1 MHQIFIISDGSGGT
15 ADRALR
21 AALTQ
26 FPDIQ
31 SNIQIWPEVREEKQV
46 KNAILEAKAAK
57 GFVVHTVVAKELRD
71 FIGKQGRLHN
81 VKTIDIMG
89 PLLAQLA
96 HQFSDS
102 PAEKPGL
109 FHELNKE
116 YFRRIEA
123 MEFAFRH
130 DDGLRTHELEKAEIV
145 MIGVS
150 RTFKT
155 PLSIYLAF
163 KGWSVANI
171 PIILDFPTPK
181 ELDLL
186 DPKKVF
192 CLTTDTFSLVNLRKV
207 RHEHLGGST
216 GKYASVDYVRQELL
230 YANRFFNRHKAWSII
245 DVTNKPI
252 EEIAS
257 EILQYIR
264 ESQ

>member
-1 MHQIFIISDGSGGT
+1 MYQIYIISDGSGGT
-15 ADRALR
+15 AERALK

-31 SNIQIWPEVREEKQV
+31 SKIEIWSEVREEKQV
-46 KNAILEAKAAK
+46 KKVILKAKTTR

-71 FIGKQGRLHN
+71 FIGRQGRLHN

-89 PLLAQLA
+89 SLLAQLA
-96 HQFSDS
+96 NQFSDS

-109 FHELNKE
+109 FRELNKE
-116 YFRRIEA
+116 YFKRIEA

-145 MIGVS
+145 MLGVS

-163 KGWSVANI
+163 KGWAVANI
-171 PIILDFPTPK
+171 PIILDFQTPE
-181 ELDLL
+181 ELESL

-192 CLTTDTFSLVNLRKV
+192 CLTTDTNSLVNLRKV

-216 GKYASVDYVRQELL
+216 GEYASIDYVKRELL

-245 DVTNKPI
+245 NVTNKPI

-257 EILQYIR
+257 EILQYIN